1 MIKTFK
7 FLLTA
12 ILLSCVFSNAG
23 AIGMK
28 STSDIKEAI
37 DQTIALL
44 EQADAAFSKG
54 DNPKVVELLMEAKQ
68 VQKSISST
76 NGQLSMMK
84 SRATQKLVQARSHFN
99 EGDSTGGDTAIK
111 EALAE
116 FKELKEKYN
125 AMY

>member
-7 FLLTA
+7 FLFAAT
-12 ILLSCVFSNAG
+12 LLSFIFSNAG
-23 AIGMK
+23 AIGMQG
-28 STSDIKEAI
+28 TSDIKEAI
-37 DQTIALL
+37 DQTIVLL
-44 EQADAAFSKG
+44 EQADAAFNKG

-99 EGDSTGGDTAIK
+99 EGDSAGGNAAIK
-111 EALAE
+111 DALAA
-116 FKELKEKYN
+116 FKDLKEKYN
-125 AMY
+125 AMH